1 MKNLNDNDY
10 VIENIDIFSVN
21 YAFNEKYANMRE
33 KLDQIKK
40 YCVSKQSGPNCP
52 PEINVISEIIDL

>member
-1 MKNLNDNDY
+1 
-10 VIENIDIFSVN
+10 VIENTDIFSVN
-21 YAFNEKYANMRE
+21 YAFNEKYANMKE